1 MQSLQPSDCRI
12 QKNIAENNVWFD
24 DKLSDACLLCANTFT
39 VFSRRHHCR
48 SCGLLVCAPCSM
60 RKLQFSKE
68 GKVSLERACDKC
80 FNKNHS
86 KMLRKK
92 QYSFKNKSYNM
103 MPKEFLKMVI
113 METTLN
119 GSYFTMIKAKNNN
132 LSVNDDDNEE
142 KKMDIIKNGNV
153 NKEKNSNHK
162 MSKSVN
168 WGFNKSNNKKKDVK
182 NDKYSKH
189 QSSHSQAMNETN
201 KALNKVHERG
211 QKISELAD
219 KSERMADSAKNFN
232 DLAKQLANK
241 KW

>member
-1 MQSLQPSDCRI
+1 MGIQQS
-12 QKNIAENNVWFD
+12 IAENNVWFD

-60 RKLQFSKE
+60 RKLQFNKE
-68 GKVSLERACDKC
+68 GKTSLERACDKC

-92 QYSFKNKSYNM
+92 TYSFKNKSYKM
-103 MPKEFLKMVI
+103 TPKEYLKMIV

-119 GSYFTMIKAKNNN
+119 GSYFTMIKAKNGD
-132 LSVNDDDNEE
+132 LS
-142 KKMDIIKNGNV
+142 KN
-153 NKEKNSNHK
+153 NHK

-168 WGFNKSNNKKKDVK
+168 WGFNKSNSKKKDVK
-182 NDKYSKH
+182 DDKYSKH
-189 QSSHSQAMNETN
+189 QASHSQAMNETN